1 MGGRAVKSQI
11 KQQRGVALIVSL
23 VILVL
28 VTVAGVAT
36 MESTGMQ
43 LKMANASRDRQ
54 EAFEAT
60 ETALRLVEQTIDDNT
75 DDLAEIENMYLECSG
90 SDCYTPNCGAGR
102 CFQGL
107 WRDGDPVEQCKIV
120 DDAAAHGGT
129 VTVAVPTTEPWQ
141 TGSGSDFLNVW
152 ETGDRHAT
160 LDVDAYDNPVRYIV
174 EFRCFTA
181 ADPEV
186 PLDDTNFAQL
196 FRITARGMSNSGR
209 VEVMLQSTYKRTE

>member
-1 MGGRAVKSQI
+1 MKLQS

-54 EAFEAT
+54 EAFEAA
-60 ETALRLVEQTIDDNT
+60 ETALRFIEENVNDNV
-75 DDLAEIENMYLECSG
+75 DDLGEVENMYLECSG
-90 SDCYTPNCGAGR
+90 SECFTDDCSGGR

-107 WRDGDPVEQCKIV
+107 WRDGENVEQCMIV
-120 DDAAAHGGT
+120 DSAAEWGSTPEVEPALT
-129 VTVAVPTTEPWQ
+129 NPWQ
-141 TGSGSDFLNVW
+141 SGSGDDYLNVW
-152 ETGDRHAT
+152 DDAGLHMSMTA
-160 LDVDAYDNPVRYIV
+160 DAYDNPIKYIV
-174 EFRCFTA
+174 EFRCFTP
-181 ADPEV
+181 ADPAVE
-186 PLDDTNFAQL
+186 LSDTNFAQL
-196 FRITARGMSNSGR
+196 YRITARGMSNSGR